1 MKMVNTEEE
10 ECLVSDIRNFNKIF
24 RKNVIYNHIKSLRKA
39 GLHLLTRKCIFG
51 KTPRRGKEGDQTDS
65 LSLSNVEEL

>member
-1 MKMVNTEEE
+1 M
-10 ECLVSDIRNFNKIF
+10 
-24 RKNVIYNHIKSLRKA
+24 IYNHIKSLRKA

-51 KTPRRGKEGDQTDS
+51 KTPRRGKEGDGGGGWGQTDS